1 MHSWQWIMII
11 LGSVTSLLGIFVFI
25 FLIDNP
31 RSTKLHLTENEKIIM
46 EERLKDTGI
55 KRSNKVDWDQVRE
68 CFKDPKTY
76 AWFFISLLVN
86 ISNGALTTFS
96 GLITVGLGFSVR
108 MLIENTFDGNGNF

>member
-1 MHSWQWIMII
+1 MII

-25 FLIDNP
+25 FLIDDP
-31 RSTKLHLTENEKIIM
+31 RSPKLHLTENEAIIM

-55 KRSNKVDWDQVRE
+55 KRSNKIEWGQVRE

-76 AWFFISLLVN
+76 AWFLISMLVN

-108 MLIENTFDGNGNF
+108 MLM

>member
-1 MHSWQWIMII
+1 MEGVRGLHSWQWIMII

-25 FLIDNP
+25 FLIDDP
-31 RSTKLHLTENEKIIM
+31 RSPKLHLTENEAIIM

-55 KRSNKVDWDQVRE
+55 KRSNKIEWDQVRE

-76 AWFFISLLVN
+76 AWFFISMLVN

-108 MLIENTFDGNGNF
+108 MLM